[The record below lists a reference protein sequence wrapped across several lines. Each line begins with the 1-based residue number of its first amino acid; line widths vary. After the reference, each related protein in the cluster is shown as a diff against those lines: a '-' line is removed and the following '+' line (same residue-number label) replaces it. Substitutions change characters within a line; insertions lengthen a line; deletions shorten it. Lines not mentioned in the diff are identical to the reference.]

1 MQMNSKRLPEKL
13 GRPKKTLNHEPIGWV
28 AFIHL
33 IYRLIIFWIYGIMN
47 FYGSSFSE
55 CIVISP
61 NYWAKKKLIC
71 SFFFVMHE

>member
-1 MQMNSKRLPEKL
+1 MSSKRLPKKL
-13 GRPKKTLNHEPIGWV
+13 GRPKKTLSQEPDGWV

-33 IYRLIIFWIYGIMN
+33 IYRLINFWIYGIIMN

-61 NYWAKKKLIC
+61 NYWVIFLFAV
-71 SFFFVMHE
+71 FVLFGMHE